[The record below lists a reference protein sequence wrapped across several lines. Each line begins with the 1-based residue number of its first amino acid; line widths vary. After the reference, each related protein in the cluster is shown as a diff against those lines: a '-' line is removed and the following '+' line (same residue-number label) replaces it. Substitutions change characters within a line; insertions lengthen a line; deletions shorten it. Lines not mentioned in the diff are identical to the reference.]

1 MSAAQV
7 PLRGVTGKLGVDLCE
22 VNVLSQGVA
31 PFRVKPL
38 MVERVWGFHDLKPWY
53 AYTSETA
60 IGEAWLSG
68 DHCVVETGPLAGKT
82 LDEAAAAE
90 TPALLG
96 AKSNGSAWEHFPL
109 LVKYLF
115 PKEKLSVQ
123 VHPDDDFAAKFGGTT
138 QAKTECWY
146 VLEAE
151 PNAGILLGLKPGTS
165 KDDVRRAI
173 GDGTLEQLMVRVPVA
188 AGDMVYVSAGTMHA
202 LEPGAVILEIQQNSD
217 TTYRLYDYGRPREL
231 HLERGLEV
239 LKLETDAGKV
249 VPQAIAGGERLIQV
263 PHFTVERRV
272 LTGEAQAVTSRGAEC
287 LVTFSGSGTVSSAA
301 GDVELIAGAAVI
313 VPATVGSY
321 SLVGDA
327 VVVRAFAG

>member
-1 MSAAQV
+1 M
-7 PLRGVTGKLGVDLCE
+7 
-22 VNVLSQGVA
+22 NVLIQGVA
-31 PFRVKPL
+31 PFRLKPL

-68 DHCVVETGPLAGKT
+68 DKCVVETGPLAGKT
-82 LDEAAAAE
+82 LDAAAAAE
-90 TPALLG
+90 PSLLG
-96 AKSNGSAWEHFPL
+96 ARRDGTAWEYFPL
-109 LVKYLF
+109 LIKYLF

-123 VHPDDDFAAKFGGTT
+123 VHPDDAYAALFGGTT

-146 VLEAE
+146 VLQAE
-151 PNAGILLGLKPGTS
+151 PDAGILLGLKPGTS

-249 VPQAIAGGERLIQV
+249 VPQSIAGGERLIQV
-263 PHFTVERRV
+263 PHFTVEKYA
-272 LTGEAQAVTSRGAEC
+272 LTSEALTVASKGAEC
-287 LVTFSGSGTVSSAA
+287 LIALKGSGTASSAA
-301 GDVELIAGAAVI
+301 GDVELVAGAAVI
-313 VPATVGSY
+313 VPATVGQY
-321 SLVGDA
+321 SLRGDA
-327 VVVRAFAG
+327 EVVRAFVS

>member
-1 MSAAQV
+1 
-7 PLRGVTGKLGVDLCE
+7 
-22 VNVLSQGVA
+22 
-31 PFRVKPL
+31 

-53 AYTSETA
+53 AYTSEAA

-68 DHCVVETGPLAGKT
+68 DGCVVETGPLAGKT
-82 LDEAAAAE
+82 LDEAVVAAG
-90 TPALLG
+90 PSVLG
-96 AKSNGSAWEHFPL
+96 ARADGTLWEHFPL

-123 VHPDDDFAAKFGGTT
+123 VHPDDAYAAQFGGTT

-146 VLEAE
+146 VLQAE
-151 PNAGILLGLKPGTS
+151 PGAGIMLGLKPGTS

-173 GDGTLEQLMVRVPVA
+173 GDGTLESLMVRVPVS
-188 AGDMVYVSAGTMHA
+188 AGEMVYVSAGTMHA

-249 VPQAIAGGERLIQV
+249 QPQAIAGGERLIEV
-263 PHFTVERRV
+263 PHFTVERYT
-272 LTGEAQAVTSRGAEC
+272 LGAQPQRIASKGAEC
-287 LVTFSGSGTVSSAA
+287 LIALSGSGTVTSRAGEVELVA
-301 GDVELIAGAAVI
+301 GDAVI
-313 VPATVGSY
+313 VPATAGSY
-321 SLVGDA
+321 SMQGDA
-327 VVVRAFAG
+327 VVVRSLAG

>member
-1 MSAAQV
+1 MSV
-7 PLRGVTGKLGVDLCE
+7 SVG
-22 VNVLSQGVA
+22 
-31 PFRVKPL
+31 PFRLKPL

-68 DHCVVETGPLAGKT
+68 DKCVVETGPLAGKT

-90 TPALLG
+90 PSLLG
-96 AKSNGSAWEHFPL
+96 TRKDGKAWEYFPL
-109 LVKYLF
+109 LIKYLF

-123 VHPDDDFAAKFGGTT
+123 VHPDDAYAALFGGTT

-146 VLEAE
+146 VLQAE
-151 PNAGILLGLKPGTS
+151 EGAGIMLGLKPGTS

-173 GDGTLEQLMVRVPVA
+173 GDGTLETLMERVPVS

-239 LKLETDAGKV
+239 LKLKTDAGKV
-249 VPQAIAGGERLIQV
+249 TPKEIAGGEQLIAV
-263 PHFTVERRV
+263 PHFTVERYV
-272 LTGEAQAVTSRGAEC
+272 LTGEVRAVTTKGAEC
-287 LVTFSGSGTVSSAA
+287 LVTLKGSGLVKSEA
-301 GDVELIAGAAVI
+301 GEVELIAGAAVI
-313 VPATVGSY
+313 VPATVKEY
-321 SLVGDA
+321 SLQGDA
-327 VVVRAFAG
+327 EVVRSFAGQG